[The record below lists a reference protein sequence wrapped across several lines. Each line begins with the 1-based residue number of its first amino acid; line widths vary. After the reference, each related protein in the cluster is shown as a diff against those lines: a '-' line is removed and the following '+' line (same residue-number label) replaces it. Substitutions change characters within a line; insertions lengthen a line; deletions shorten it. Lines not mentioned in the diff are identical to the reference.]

1 MINKDQ
7 FQEQFS
13 DIYAALEEGNGKI
26 NELLKKLH
34 PAEIA
39 FLIES
44 LPYDEEREC
53 IWKYTQLRIKGEI
66 LFELNESI
74 RNQFIEEMST
84 SELVYAT
91 SSMDYDELADI
102 LQDMPAI
109 VSHVLLESMETQRRR
124 RLESVLSYPEDS
136 AGGLMNMD
144 TIAIRPDITLETVLH
159 YLRTI
164 QKLPDTT
171 DKLFVIDHQ
180 GNYLGLLYIADL
192 LTHDVEQTVSKVM
205 NQNINAININSDA
218 KDVVA
223 MFERRDLISAPVVD
237 DNNTLLGR
245 ITIDDIVDVIRDEAD
260 NAIMGQVGLSGEDD
274 MFAPI
279 HISARRRAVWLG
291 INLLTALLASFVI
304 GLFQLTI
311 EKVVALA
318 VLMPIVASMGGITGS
333 QTLTLVIRGKALGHL
348 TNKNFKKLL
357 YNELAVSL
365 INGVLWAIVLVII
378 TDLWFDNSVLAL
390 VIGFAIIL
398 NLLIAVL
405 SAMFIPG
412 LIEKLGADP
421 ALGGSVILTTITDVF
436 GFFAFLGLAS
446 YFLI

>member
-13 DIYAALEEGNGKI
+13 DIFTAIEEGNDHIGD
-26 NELLKKLH
+26 LLKPLH

-44 LPYDEEREC
+44 LPYDEQRTA
-53 IWKYTQLRIKGEI
+53 IWENTQLKIKGEI
-66 LFELNESI
+66 LFELNEAI
-74 RNQFIEEMST
+74 RNHFVEQMST

-109 VSHVLLESMETQRRR
+109 VSHVLLESMETQHRR

-144 TIAIRPDITLETVLH
+144 TISIRPDISLETVLH

-164 QKLPDTT
+164 KKLPDTT

-192 LTHDVEQTVSKVM
+192 LTHDVHQTVAKVM
-205 NQNINAININSDA
+205 NQKINVININSNA

-237 DNNTLLGR
+237 DDNKLLGR

-279 HISARRRAVWLG
+279 HISAQRRAVWLG
-291 INLLTALLASFVI
+291 INLMTALLASFVI

-311 EKVVALA
+311 EKLVALA

-333 QTLTLVIRGKALGHL
+333 QTLTIVIRGMALGQI
-348 TNKNFKKLL
+348 TKKNFKKLL
-357 YNELAVSL
+357 LNELAVSL
-365 INGVLWAIVLVII
+365 INAILWAMVLVFI
-378 TDLWFDNSVLAL
+378 TDFWFENSKLAL
-390 VIGFAIIL
+390 VIGFAIVI
-398 NLLIAVL
+398 NLLIATL
-405 SAMFIPG
+405 SGVFIPQI
-412 LIEKLGADP
+412 IEKFGGDP
-421 ALGGSVILTTITDVF
+421 ALGGSVILTTITDVV

-446 YFLI
+446 YFLV